1 MKKISK
7 ILMIGFITFSV
18 TFWSTG
24 GVQAA
29 STASQFT
36 NNGAPTNTV
45 GRGDTNVLLM
55 DITLYDP
62 TDTLVHDGSQ
72 PSATGEALLSFPAA
86 TKFYD
91 DTATN
96 NNTYDDGEAI
106 INDADNDGFP
116 SAGDSVITS
125 GKAKVKGLNNHNV
138 CFDGADA
145 EYDGTEVIWY
155 DADNGGCTSAAFTT
169 GVDVILVGSATPS
182 GAGGGEFAAGGEQEI
197 GFLDEDNNG
206 SYTCSRAGTC
216 EPLVYSGVNASNITD
231 GINLPTTTA
240 FFDSSAEATDGIK
253 TTGVGWDET
262 GGAEDL
268 NAFPAGNKFR
278 DNDNNSAYNDGED
291 IYFEQDP
298 NANSVI
304 NQGSLGLI
312 TLIRNLGTGKN
323 YDISNWHIY
332 KESGATP
339 GFQANQD
346 LPLDLFITDFDS
358 NLNYWTLIPNPLTSD
373 TTFTASQR
381 RIYITADISSGA
393 DNGHTFQLKIDVN
406 GFDMDEIDTT
416 GDGPSDAPIINSGI
430 ITISV
435 PSIGPADSTPP
446 AAPSQVKAQGTGK
459 SGEIKLT
466 WKNPTDSDF
475 SGVRIF
481 RSLSEGKAAINGEII
496 VLSTKEESFTD
507 TGLTDGK
514 TYYYVLKAMDG
525 AGNMSVSQE
534 VSAIAGS
541 LPQETQP
548 STPSQPQE
556 ETPIQTSPETQPTQP
571 TQEGSTSLPSLEEL
585 LTISLPYP
593 NPSAAEEIKADIE
606 YLQKKLL
613 DLQKAVA
620 QAKGET
626 LPPLAKVYVFNTDF
640 GKGLRNDIVR
650 NLQTILVYEGLL
662 DPQYVTGYFGNITFE
677 AVKKFQAKYGIPQ
690 TGFVGPLTRAQ
701 LNKLYGGE

>member
-18 TFWSTG
+18 IFWSTG

-62 TDTLVHDGSQ
+62 TDTLVHDGALA
-72 PSATGEALLSFPAA
+72 SATGFSLSPFPAA

-106 INDADNDGFP
+106 INDADGDGFP

-182 GAGGGEFAAGGEQEI
+182 GAGGGEFAAGGEQEV

-231 GINLPTTTA
+231 GINLPTTTV
-240 FFDSSAEATDGIK
+240 FFDSSTEATNGIK

-298 NANSVI
+298 NANFVI
-304 NQGSLGLI
+304 NQGTISEI
-312 TLIRNLGTGKN
+312 TVYNLGSGKN
-323 YDISNWHIY
+323 YDLTGWRVYLEN
-332 KESGATP
+332 GTTP

-346 LPLDLFITDFDS
+346 TPVDPFSVNFNAT
-358 NLNYWTLIPNPLTSD
+358 NNYWTLVMPAFFD
-373 TTFTASQR
+373 FTASQR
-381 RIYITADISSGA
+381 RIYITANISSGA
-393 DNGHTFQLKIDVN
+393 DNNHTFQLKIDVN
-406 GFDMDEIDTT
+406 GFDMDETETT
-416 GDGPSDAPIINSGI
+416 GDGPTDAPIINPGV

-435 PSIGPADSTPP
+435 PSLVVDQNPP
-446 AAPSQVKAQGTGK
+446 LLPLKLKPKELVKV
-459 SGEIKLT
+459 EKL
-466 WKNPTDSDF
+466 
-475 SGVRIF
+475 
-481 RSLSEGKAAINGEII
+481 SL
-496 VLSTKEESFTD
+496 L
-507 TGLTDGK
+507 GK
-514 TYYYVLKAMDG
+514 TLLMLI
-525 AGNMSVSQE
+525 SVE
-534 VSAIAGS
+534 
-541 LPQETQP
+541 
-548 STPSQPQE
+548 
-556 ETPIQTSPETQPTQP
+556 
-571 TQEGSTSLPSLEEL
+571 
-585 LTISLPYP
+585 
-593 NPSAAEEIKADIE
+593 
-606 YLQKKLL
+606 
-613 DLQKAVA
+613 
-620 QAKGET
+620 
-626 LPPLAKVYVFNTDF
+626 
-640 GKGLRNDIVR
+640 
-650 NLQTILVYEGLL
+650 
-662 DPQYVTGYFGNITFE
+662 
-677 AVKKFQAKYGIPQ
+677 
-690 TGFVGPLTRAQ
+690 
-701 LNKLYGGE
+701 

>member
-18 TFWSTG
+18 IFWSTG

-62 TDTLVHDGSQ
+62 TDTLIHNG
-72 PSATGEALLSFPAA
+72 SATSGTGNSLSNFSR
-86 TKFYD
+86 TDSFYD

-96 NNTYDDGEAI
+96 NGVYDDGEAI
-106 INDADNDGFP
+106 IKDVDDDGFP
-116 SAGDSVITS
+116 SAGDTVVTS

-155 DADNGGCTSAAFTT
+155 DADNGGCAVAAFTSGT
-169 GVDVILVGSATPS
+169 DVILVGNAAPS
-182 GAGGGEFAAGGEQEI
+182 GAGGGEFAAGGEQEV

-206 SYTCSRAGTC
+206 AYTCSRAGTC
-216 EPLVYSGVNASNITD
+216 EPLVYSGVNATDITD
-231 GINLPTTTA
+231 GINLPTTTV
-240 FFDSSAEATDGIK
+240 FFDSSAEATNGIK
-253 TTGVGWDET
+253 TTGVGWDEA
-262 GGAEDL
+262 GGAMDL
-268 NAFPAGNKFR
+268 NDFSTSYKFVDSNGSR
-278 DNDNNSAYNDGED
+278 SYTDGED
-291 IYFEQDP
+291 IYRETDP
-298 NANSVI
+298 NENDVV
-304 NQGSLGLI
+304 NQGTLSLI
-312 TLIRNLGTGKN
+312 TLIYNNGTATN
-323 YDISNWHIY
+323 NDISGLQLWLEN
-332 KESGATP
+332 GVTP

-346 LPLDLFITDFDS
+346 LSMEATVDFDPS
-358 NLNYWTLIPNPLTSD
+358 GYWTLIPSVNN
-373 TTFTASQR
+373 TFSSSQR
-381 RIYITADISSGA
+381 RIYITGNIYSGA
-393 DNGHTFQLKIDVN
+393 DNGRTIQLRIDTD
-406 GFDMDEIDTT
+406 GFDMDGLYTS
-416 GDGPSDAPIINSGI
+416 GDGPTDAAILNPNV

-435 PSIGPADSTPP
+435 PSISAIDSTPP

-541 LPQETQP
+541 LSQETQP

-556 ETPIQTSPETQPTQP
+556 ETPIQTSPETQPTQPTQP

-593 NPSAAEEIKADIE
+593 NPSTDEEIKADIE

-613 DLQKAVA
+613 DLQKAVT
-620 QAKGET
+620 QAKEKA

-701 LNKLYGGE
+701 LNKLYGGQ